1 MIISAADK
9 LQYIQEYY
17 FSRKLK
23 EIKALMDAGKD
34 ILNLGQGRNLGIGNP
49 DQMPSIETIEALK
62 SSADKSNSHGY
73 QSYIGIPSLRKAMA
87 KWYLETYQVELNF
100 ETEILPLLGS
110 KEGITHITQAFIN
123 PGDKVLIPNPGYP
136 SYDTSFL

>member
-34 ILNLGQGRNLGIGNP
+34 ILNLGIGNP
-49 DQMPSIETIEALK
+49 DQMPSIETIEALN
-62 SSADKSNSHGY
+62 SSADKSTSHGY
-73 QSYIGIPSLRKAMA
+73 
-87 KWYLETYQVELNF
+87 
-100 ETEILPLLGS
+100 
-110 KEGITHITQAFIN
+110 
-123 PGDKVLIPNPGYP
+123 
-136 SYDTSFL
+136 